1 MRTRAQGGVTIIE
14 LLIGIVVLGVLIGVG
29 VPAFRTWMQNSQIRT
44 AADAVLNGLQLAR
57 TEAVRRNKPV
67 EFRLDDG
74 TNWTVSQV
82 SPRTQLQ
89 KRDGD
94 EGSSQAALTVLP
106 GGNLV
111 TFGPVGAPLQTNP
124 ADGSAPMTQ
133 IDVGTSVA
141 GVSGLRTLRI
151 VISTSGSV
159 RMCDPPTNDPP
170 LGATDP
176 RRC

>member
-1 MRTRAQGGVTIIE
+1 MRTPAQRGVTIIE
-14 LLIGIVVLGVLIGVG
+14 LLIGIVVLGMLIGVG

-44 AADAVLNGLQLAR
+44 AADGVLNGLQLAR

-67 EFRLDDG
+67 EFRLDGG

-82 SPRTQLQ
+82 SPRTELQ
-89 KRDGD
+89 KREGD
-94 EGSSQAALTVLP
+94 EGSSRALLAVLP
-106 GGNLV
+106 GGSLV
-111 TFGPVGAPLQTNP
+111 TFSPIGVPLQTNP
-124 ADGSAPMTQ
+124 ADGSAPFTQ
-133 IDVGTSVA
+133 IDVNTSVPD
-141 GVSGLRTLRI
+141 VSGVRTLRI

-170 LGATDP
+170 LAADDP